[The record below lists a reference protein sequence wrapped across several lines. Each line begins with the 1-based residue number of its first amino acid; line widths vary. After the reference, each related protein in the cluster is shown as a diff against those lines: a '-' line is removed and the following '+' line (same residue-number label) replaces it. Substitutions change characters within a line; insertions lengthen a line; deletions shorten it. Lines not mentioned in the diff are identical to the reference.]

1 MITTRKANRF
11 EAGRQ
16 LDTLVQKL
24 GAAEVG
30 KRFHVSEETVN
41 HWRSDFVPVTKCV
54 AIGELYRDTL
64 AKMAG

>member
-30 KRFHVSEETVN
+30 KHFHVSEKTVTS
-41 HWRSDFVPVTKCV
+41 WRRDYVPVTKCI